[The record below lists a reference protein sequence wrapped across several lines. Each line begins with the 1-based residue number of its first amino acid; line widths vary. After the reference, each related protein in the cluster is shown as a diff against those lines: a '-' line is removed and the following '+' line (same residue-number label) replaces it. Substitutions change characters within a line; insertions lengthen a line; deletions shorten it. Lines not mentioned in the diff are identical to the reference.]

1 MENINNTKEVV
12 REKLKE
18 SSHTIWSK
26 SATYILA
33 GLGFVVGLAWNDA
46 IQYLVKFVF
55 PIDTGGGL
63 SVKFIYAVIVT
74 ILLVF
79 VAGKIGKY
87 SEK

>member
-1 MENINNTKEVV
+1 MENINNTKEAV

-55 PIDTGGGL
+55 PLDTGGGL
-63 SVKFIYAVIVT
+63 GVKFIYAVIVT

-87 SEK
+87 SDK